1 MKKIKNI
8 HIAIIIAGILFNCIS
23 IFHPNLWFDEAYSVG
38 IANKSFVD
46 IWTIG
51 GNDVHPVLYYWILHI
66 IYLIAKTFGAGING
80 TIIAYRVFSA
90 VCISLLGILGFTHI
104 RKDFGEKVGAFFS
117 FFAYFLPVMCIYAAE
132 VRMYSLAILL
142 VTTLAIYAYRLFK
155 NEDSIKNWL
164 IFGITSLACI
174 YVHYYGLMAAG
185 IINCVL
191 LFYFIKQ
198 KKTKAIVKILVSGV
212 IQLAAYI
219 PWIMYFM
226 KQLKNVSG
234 GFWIGFEFPKTLF
247 QLLGTQFAGN
257 LKEIIG
263 FIFAI
268 AMYAFIIFKVIRS
281 KSSKNANSSEKGEVE
296 GNKQDKFA
304 LISIGIYFSV
314 ILAAILIT
322 AVMKTS
328 ILYYRYLFVITGL
341 FIFFISYFVAK
352 EKNKFVVGSICVL
365 TVALGIWSNVL
376 QIKEAY
382 NKENMTPI
390 AYLQENVQKD
400 DIILFDQSNFGTG
413 SVVSLYFTDNK
424 QFYYN
429 PSNWGVEAA
438 YEAFGKQLKIYT
450 NTDFLKECNG
460 RIWIIDSDN
469 SDYYNQF
476 FNNDDYRKISD
487 KLIKVGYENY
497 VYNMILVEKVD

>member
-185 IINCVL
+185 IIN
-191 LFYFIKQ
+191 
-198 KKTKAIVKILVSGV
+198 
-212 IQLAAYI
+212 
-219 PWIMYFM
+219 
-226 KQLKNVSG
+226 
-234 GFWIGFEFPKTLF
+234 
-247 QLLGTQFAGN
+247 
-257 LKEIIG
+257 
-263 FIFAI
+263 
-268 AMYAFIIFKVIRS
+268 
-281 KSSKNANSSEKGEVE
+281 
-296 GNKQDKFA
+296 
-304 LISIGIYFSV
+304 V
-314 ILAAILIT
+314 ILLIT
-322 AVMKTS
+322 LTIIVDYMIA
-328 ILYYRYLFVITGL
+328 IIYRINNL
-341 FIFFISYFVAK
+341 
-352 EKNKFVVGSICVL
+352 
-365 TVALGIWSNVL
+365 
-376 QIKEAY
+376 
-382 NKENMTPI
+382 
-390 AYLQENVQKD
+390 
-400 DIILFDQSNFGTG
+400 
-413 SVVSLYFTDNK
+413 
-424 QFYYN
+424 
-429 PSNWGVEAA
+429 
-438 YEAFGKQLKIYT
+438 
-450 NTDFLKECNG
+450 
-460 RIWIIDSDN
+460 
-469 SDYYNQF
+469 
-476 FNNDDYRKISD
+476 FNNK
-487 KLIKVGYENY
+487 IKV
-497 VYNMILVEKVD
+497 